1 MADQAPSIH
10 RITAEDLHDDERLA
24 ALYVDAVG
32 HGYWSN
38 SALGALE
45 FATLAEKALADDT
58 HDTPGALFFALIKSR
73 DGSHVNQ
80 AAETRAMARW
90 PSDMRHKLVETAG
103 EEPQLLVRA
112 GDIEDALA
120 TQDIGYSHAVMMQC
134 FLPQRPISAREY
146 DTRHGRAALSVEAGR
161 LGNRDVIGEF
171 IYCDVPSGAKPRLI
185 LPYIIG
191 EALRTNSPEIDLG
204 RSLRAF
210 MTKVG
215 VPIAGTNGKAL
226 TTQIQNIAAAEIIIA
241 VWADDQM
248 HTEGGR
254 FARKLSFWLERDSN
268 QQSFWTPSMTLSAE
282 FHDAIQEH
290 RVPIDVGHLAKLAR
304 SPRRMDLYTWLSY
317 RTPRIRPGRRVSI
330 SLGALQTI
338 FAPDISHA
346 RNFTVRLRA
355 DLAAIAKVYPQFRV
369 EIAGDLLWLERSPP
383 PVPYSRV
390 IHSLQP

>member
-10 RITAEDLHDDERLA
+10 RITAEDLRDDERLA

-38 SALGALE
+38 SVRGTLE

-73 DGSHVNQ
+73 DSSRVNQ

-90 PSDMRHKLVETAG
+90 PSHMRHKLVETVG
-103 EEPQLLVRA
+103 EEPQLLVRR
-112 GDIEDALA
+112 GDVEDALA

-191 EALRTNSPEIDLG
+191 EAVRTNSPEIDLG

-210 MTKVG
+210 MTKIG

-226 TTQIQNIAAAEIIIA
+226 TAQIQNIAAAEIIIA
-241 VWADDQM
+241 VWADDRM

-254 FARKLSFWLERDSN
+254 FARKLSFWLERNSN

-282 FHDAIQEH
+282 FYDAIQAH
-290 RVPIDVGHLAKLAR
+290 RVPIDAGHLAKLAR

-317 RTPRIRPGRRVSI
+317 RTPQIRPGQRVPI
-330 SLGALQTI
+330 SLGALRTI

-369 EIAGDLLWLERSPP
+369 EIAGDRLWLERSPP
-383 PVPYSRV
+383 PVPYSPV

>member
-10 RITAEDLHDDERLA
+10 RIAAEDLRDDERLA

-38 SALGALE
+38 SARAALE

-58 HDTPGALFFALIKSR
+58 HDTPGALFFALIKSPDSSR
-73 DGSHVNQ
+73 VTQ
-80 AAETRAMARW
+80 AAETRAMTRW

-112 GDIEDALA
+112 GDVDDALA
-120 TQDIGYSHAVMMQC
+120 TQDIGFSHAVMMQC

-161 LGNRDVIGEF
+161 LGNRNVIGEF

-204 RSLRAF
+204 QSLRAF
-210 MTKVG
+210 MTKIG

-226 TTQIQNIAAAEIIIA
+226 TAQIQNIAAAEIIIA
-241 VWADDQM
+241 VWAHDQM

-346 RNFTVRLRA
+346 RNFMVRLRA
-355 DLAAIAKVYPQFRV
+355 DLEAIAKVYPHFRV
-369 EIAGDLLWLERSPP
+369 EITGDRLWLERSPP